1 MAINP
6 VLLVRRFRI
15 QEVKWETAETYT
27 LVLAPEDS
35 TDMVA
40 FKPGQWV
47 YLHQYNQDG
56 STWAK
61 AAYSIS
67 LAPEECSERLE
78 MGIKLHGD
86 FTKRASKLMPDDLV
100 GVQGPFG
107 VFVLPPGETPLVM
120 FAGGIGVTPLR
131 SMLRSLIAMG
141 ATRPVTLFYSNKYVE
156 ESPYLEEFLALAET
170 APWFRFVPIL
180 TQQAPSDWK
189 GERGRL
195 DLAMLQR
202 HSVIDPGFTYLM
214 CGPKPFMESI
224 KAFLKE
230 AGIDTKK
237 QLKEE
242 LFG

>member
-6 VLLVRRFRI
+6 VLVVRRFRI

-27 LVLAPEDS
+27 LVLAPEDQ
-35 TDMVA
+35 TDMPV

-47 YLHQYNQDG
+47 YLHLFNPDG
-56 STWAK
+56 TPWAK

-67 LAPEECSERLE
+67 LAPEECSKRLE

-86 FTKRASKLMPDDLV
+86 FTKRASKLMPDDVV

-107 VFVLPPGETPLVM
+107 VFVLPQNEVPLVM

-131 SMLRSLIAMG
+131 SMIRSIQKSG
-141 ATRPVTLFYSNKYVE
+141 VSRSVTLFYSNKYAE
-156 ESPYLEEFLALAET
+156 ESPYLEEFLAMSKTE
-170 APWFRFVPIL
+170 PWFRFVPML
-180 TQQAPSDWK
+180 TQQAPSDWS
-189 GERGRL
+189 GEHSRL
-195 DLAMLQR
+195 DGEMLAR
-202 HSVIDPGFTYLM
+202 HSAIGADSIYLM
-214 CGPKPFMESI
+214 CGPRPFMESVRGLLQ
-224 KAFLKE
+224 A

>member
-6 VLLVRRFRI
+6 VLIVRRFRI

-27 LVLAPEDS
+27 LVLAPEDAN
-35 TDMVA
+35 DMPA

-47 YLHQYNQDG
+47 YLHLFNEDG
-56 STWAK
+56 TMWAK

-67 LAPEECSERLE
+67 LAPEECSQRLE
-78 MGIKLHGD
+78 LGIKLHGD

-107 VFVLPPGETPLVM
+107 VFVLPPGDSPLVM

-131 SMLRSLIAMG
+131 SMLRSLIASG
-141 ATRPVTLFYSNKYVE
+141 TTRPVTLFYSNKYVE
-156 ESPYLEEFLALAET
+156 ESPYLEEFLAFAEK
-170 APWFRFVPIL
+170 APWFRFIPIL

-202 HSVIDPGFTYLM
+202 HAVIDPGFTYLM

-224 KAFLKE
+224 KGFLKE

>member
-6 VLLVRRFRI
+6 VLIVRRFRI

-27 LVLAPEDS
+27 LVLAPEDPS
-35 TDMVA
+35 DMVA

-47 YLHQYNQDG
+47 YLHLFNPDG
-56 STWAK
+56 SLWAK

-86 FTKRASKLMPDDLV
+86 FTKRASKLMPDDVV
-100 GVQGPFG
+100 GIQGPFG
-107 VFVLPPGETPLVM
+107 VFVLPLTEVPLVM

-131 SMLRSLIAMG
+131 SMIRSLVKNG
-141 ATRPVTLFYSNKYVE
+141 GSRPVTLFYSNKYPE
-156 ESPYLEEFLALAET
+156 ESPYLEEFLVLADQ
-170 APWFRFVPIL
+170 APWFRFIPIL
-180 TQQAPSDWK
+180 TQQAPSEWK

-195 DLAMLQR
+195 DPAMLAR
-202 HSVIDPGFTYLM
+202 HSVIDAGTTYLM
-214 CGPKPFMESI
+214 CGPRSFMDSVRG
-224 KAFLKE
+224 FLTE
-230 AGIDTKK
+230 AGIDKK
-237 QLKEE
+237 QIKEE